1 MKTREMALHFLD
13 SVREDIGDPA
23 YWDAIWTNVNF
34 PKQGVCRLHDWCDAN
49 MNMMDTIEQFMPSA
63 HSAYWNRPEG
73 GTDVDHIELHYE
85 SIWNDVYSE
94 SFVVM
99 QEESKGFETIG
110 ACTTC
115 GSNIVGPPE
124 MRFTH
129 NFCGAHE

>member
-34 PKQGVCRLHDWCDAN
+34 PKQGVCHLHDWCDAN
-49 MNMMDTIEQFMPSA
+49 MNMMDTIWQFSPEVHSEYWGREESPDGLLIEQ
-63 HSAYWNRPEG
+63 R
-73 GTDVDHIELHYE
+73 YE